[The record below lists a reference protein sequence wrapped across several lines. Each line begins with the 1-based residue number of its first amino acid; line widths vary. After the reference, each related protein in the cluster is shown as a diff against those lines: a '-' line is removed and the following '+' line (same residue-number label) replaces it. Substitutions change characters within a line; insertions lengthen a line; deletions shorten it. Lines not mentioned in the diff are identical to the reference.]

1 MTEQTVPV
9 WVVLGLLSLM
19 QFLVAALVMR
29 LWKAI
34 DDNTKGLQNLAVE
47 LPKSYATRE
56 SVHFLREQ
64 VGGRVGMLEV
74 AVAQLQGGNGK

>member
-1 MTEQTVPV
+1 MEQNVPV
-9 WVVLGLLSLM
+9 WMVVGLLGAL
-19 QFLVAALVMR
+19 QFLVAMLIMR

-64 VGGRVGMLEV
+64 VGGRIGMLEV
-74 AVAQLQGGNGK
+74 AVAQLQGGNVK